1 MASGVR
7 RLPVLGV
14 SATTGIGTAITTT
27 LPSGLEPGYIML
39 MFVSHTSASAT
50 VTTPAGWTK
59 DQETI
64 LSADMTTF
72 AFSKVWA
79 PGDAAPA
86 LTASVSVN
94 WAVDIICLYG
104 SFDAS
109 GQAVIAASNSI
120 STTVTPGQALT
131 RIVIHTA
138 VDATGA
144 ARTWTIDRGTKVFQ
158 QTNNDLHRMIAID
171 ELGAGTDDVPQTYV
185 ATVSGSVQD
194 LTGLGY
200 AIGLIG

>member
-1 MASGVR
+1 VTSVGVMASGVR

-27 LPSGLEPGYIML
+27 LPSGLEPGYI
-39 MFVSHTSASAT
+39 
-50 VTTPAGWTK
+50 
-59 DQETI
+59 
-64 LSADMTTF
+64 MTTF